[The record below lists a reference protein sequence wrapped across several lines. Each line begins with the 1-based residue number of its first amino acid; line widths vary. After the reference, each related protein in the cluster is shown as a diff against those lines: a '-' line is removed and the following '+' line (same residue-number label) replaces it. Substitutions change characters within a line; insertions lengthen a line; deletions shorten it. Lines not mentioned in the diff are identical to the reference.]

1 MTFVKLSTITPHYIC
16 KEFPRYSIKKDGK
29 DWEVFDT
36 ETPAHGH
43 KIFTA
48 RTLADCKKFLQDR
61 SE

>member
-16 KEFPRYSIKKDGK
+16 KEFPRFSIKKYGK
-29 DWEVFDT
+29 DQEVFDT
-36 ETPAHGH
+36 GTPAHGH

-48 RTLADCKKFLQDR
+48 KTLADCKKFLQDR